1 MKKFLLLILILILN
15 CNENKMHIIKTNL
28 VKGDYVHLIFINKEV
43 GYVFC
48 NYESF
53 DDNKFS
59 EIFETTDGGKMWHS
73 VKKYSNIIAANVA
86 PYYYNGELYFGLEA
100 NNNFFITSLNSKNYL
115 GKSESL
121 YSIFNVGDNIYYSNA
136 LGITNLENGKLINGI
151 SIDNNL
157 STDGNKLITI
167 KSDKTTDYLIKYNF
181 ADNFQMSYIKSNLHS
196 FNIAKQFQSNN
207 LIFAGE
213 DNLGK
218 ISICKLDIRNDNI
231 VALYS
236 TNKYSI
242 VENLQSDKSIIS
254 CFLGNIVGGIV
265 KYDILYSLD
274 YGNTWNI
281 KSFNS
286 LISIHPNFRISNNIY
301 ILTENSQ
308 FSILD
313 LKDK

>member
-1 MKKFLLLILILILN
+1 MILN
-15 CNENKMHIIKTNL
+15 CNENKMHTIKTNL

-43 GYVFC
+43 EYVFC

-53 DDNKFS
+53 DNNNKFS

-73 VKKYSNIIAANVA
+73 VKKNSYLIASNVT

-100 NNNFFITSLNSKNYL
+100 NNNFFITSLKSKKYL
-115 GKSESL
+115 GKSKSL
-121 YSIFNVGDNIYYSNA
+121 YSIFNLGNKIYYSNS
-136 LGITNLENGKLINGI
+136 LGITNIETGKLMNGI
-151 SIDNNL
+151 SIGNDL
-157 STDGNKLITI
+157 STNGNNLITI
-167 KSDKTTDYLIKYNF
+167 KSDKTTDYLIKYSID
-181 ADNFQMSYIKSNLHS
+181 DNFKMNQVKSNLHS
-196 FNIAKQFQSNN
+196 FKIAKQIQGSN
-207 LIFAGE
+207 LIFAGQ

-218 ISICKLDIRNDNI
+218 INISKLDIRNDNI

-242 VENLQSDKSIIS
+242 VENLQTDKSIIS